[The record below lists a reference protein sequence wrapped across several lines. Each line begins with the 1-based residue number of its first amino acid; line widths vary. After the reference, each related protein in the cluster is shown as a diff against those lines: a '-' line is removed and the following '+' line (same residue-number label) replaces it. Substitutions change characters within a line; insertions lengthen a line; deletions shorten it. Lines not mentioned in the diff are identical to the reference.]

1 MGLNILTLGSS
12 KTYTKETA
20 LGGGAIVGKNVQIS
34 KIEPIIGGNC
44 ITFSYTLDDGT
55 VKTTLLNVMN
65 GEQGVS
71 VIDADVDKNILTLK
85 LSNGDIINAGEIKID
100 SSGLELDNY
109 YTKTDSDELY
119 IRKNDM
125 EIVSSEDIKDLF
137 KA

>member
-1 MGLNILTLGSS
+1 MSLNILTLGSS